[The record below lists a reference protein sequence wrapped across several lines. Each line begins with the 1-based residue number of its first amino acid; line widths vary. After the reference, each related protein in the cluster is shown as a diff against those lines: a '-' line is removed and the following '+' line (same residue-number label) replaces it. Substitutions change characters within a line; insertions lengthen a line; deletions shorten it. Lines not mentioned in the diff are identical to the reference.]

1 MDPLGVWWG
10 LRASADGGA
19 PGYPVVVF
27 GGRHADV
34 PITSGM
40 GAALGRMIAG
50 DALVC
55 VVDLSDLGSSTARRR
70 FMAAFAEALYETNE
84 DPLHLVLDEADLWA
98 PQRPIK
104 GWESLLGHIEEIV
117 RRGRIRGFIPRLITQ
132 RPAVVHKDVLSQAD
146 ILIAMKLT
154 ASQDRDAVGAWI
166 EGQAGRQEGK
176 RILGDLPRLQRGE
189 GYVWA
194 PGYALLE
201 RVAFPPIR
209 TFDSSRTPKRG
220 ERLVIPRTLAE
231 VDLTAIVAA
240 LAAAGAE
247 DLRTPM
253 GDPSRHAQLEQEL
266 AAARARIAVL
276 EEDNREL
283 NSRLAE
289 ILTLAAGGARAPVID
304 PVIPAFAPTKGP
316 QSRTGKT
323 DPPQGV
329 VTYDTSAAS
338 GASIHPAARKLLTAL
353 AQHAPAR
360 FTWGQAATLAG
371 LKPSG
376 GHFNSGRKDLRA
388 AGYVAETNG
397 LVTPTPDGLKAAGDV
412 PPAPSTPADR
422 LAVWCSRLPAPAPEM
437 LRTLAAHGERYMDAD
452 ELAAILG
459 KKPSGGHWNS
469 GIAMLRNNGLIE
481 TDGRRYRA
489 ANLLRE

>member
-1 MDPLGVWWG
+1 
-10 LRASADGGA
+10 
-19 PGYPVVVF
+19 
-27 GGRHADV
+27 
-34 PITSGM
+34 
-40 GAALGRMIAG
+40 
-50 DALVC
+50 
-55 VVDLSDLGSSTARRR
+55 
-70 FMAAFAEALYETNE
+70 
-84 DPLHLVLDEADLWA
+84 
-98 PQRPIK
+98 
-104 GWESLLGHIEEIV
+104 
-117 RRGRIRGFIPRLITQ
+117 
-132 RPAVVHKDVLSQAD
+132 
-146 ILIAMKLT
+146 
-154 ASQDRDAVGAWI
+154 
-166 EGQAGRQEGK
+166 
-176 RILGDLPRLQRGE
+176 
-189 GYVWA
+189 
-194 PGYALLE
+194 
-201 RVAFPPIR
+201 
-209 TFDSSRTPKRG
+209 
-220 ERLVIPRTLAE
+220 VIPRTLAE

-276 EEDNREL
+276 EEDNGEL

-289 ILTLAAGGARAPVID
+289 ILALAAGGARAPVID
-304 PVIPAFAPTKGP
+304 PVIPAFAPTKAP

-323 DPPQGV
+323 DPPQRV
-329 VTYDTSAAS
+329 VTYDTAAAP
-338 GASIHPAARKLLTAL
+338 GTSIHPAARKLLTAL

-452 ELAAILG
+452 ELAEWWPLELRYCGVAKQRADRNRRPMLSCGQSASRIVLNLG
-459 KKPSGGHWNS
+459 ASVLVPPPTSRRHLCWARNPKYRLACLEGWVDFFCAARDALGFLKK
-469 GIAMLRNNGLIE
+469 MLELRPYCEWCDKALPP
-481 TDGRRYRA
+481 DA
-489 ANLLRE
+489 ADARICTYECTFCAACVKVHLHDCLP